1 MKRSKRAFTV
11 QTKKILWTDETR
23 MEKIMAE
30 ELNWLVIQ
38 AYLSKMVE
46 VLWHKYVWLPAE
58 LRTDVLTADKGN
70 RMKCTG
76 LYS

>member
-23 MEKIMAE
+23 MEKIMAD

-38 AYLSKMVE
+38 SIPVKNGGGVMA
-46 VLWHKYVWLPAE
+46 
-58 LRTDVLTADKGN
+58 
-70 RMKCTG
+70 
-76 LYS
+76 